1 MDLGGTLCESDLRKI
16 LTGILSA
23 RFSNPKFGLSA
34 IHLSQM
40 PAYLPEVVSLL
51 LEIAAYECVREQLTQ
66 SVDIF
71 NQRADKMR
79 WAPSGERV
87 SRMIRLSYR
96 RLDPRDVLSSAERA
110 IAGERGKVS
119 WAKREIKKE
128 QLKSQSVSLEADSAR
143 EDLQSSGSNT

>member
-1 MDLGGTLCESDLRKI
+1 
-16 LTGILSA
+16 
-23 RFSNPKFGLSA
+23 
-34 IHLSQM
+34 M
-40 PAYLPEVVSLL
+40 PAYLPEVVGLL